1 MRSKLWTWRTS
12 DEPTH
17 GDPVSSIPEEVGAL
31 DMSQRMEKVQKLAR
45 QVLGEEMQTLKD
57 PRVGFATI
65 TAVKITPDLRHA
77 RVWVSVLGSDDEVK
91 DTMAG
96 LNSARPYLRT
106 ELGRQMRMKY
116 LPELIFELD
125 TGAEEAQ
132 RLDEILHK
140 IHVHDSER
148 ASDPDGGDAEENG

>member
-1 MRSKLWTWRTS
+1 
-12 DEPTH
+12 
-17 GDPVSSIPEEVGAL
+17 
-31 DMSQRMEKVQKLAR
+31 MSQRMEKVQKLAR
-45 QVLGEEMQTLKD
+45 QVLGEEIQNLKD

-77 RVWVSVLGSDDEVK
+77 RVWVSVLGSEDEAK

-96 LNSARPYLRT
+96 LNSARPFLRS

-125 TGAEEAQ
+125 KGAEEAQ
-132 RLDEILHK
+132 HIDEILHK
-140 IHVHDSER
+140 IHAQEP
-148 ASDPDGGDAEENG
+148 ASATPPEEED

>member
-1 MRSKLWTWRTS
+1 
-12 DEPTH
+12 
-17 GDPVSSIPEEVGAL
+17 
-31 DMSQRMEKVQKLAR
+31 MEKVQKLAR
-45 QVLGEEMQTLKD
+45 QVLGEEIQTLKD

-77 RVWVSVLGSDDEVK
+77 RVWVSVLGSDEEAT

-96 LNSARPYLRT
+96 LNSARPHLRS

-125 TGAEEAQ
+125 KGAEEAQ
-132 RLDEILHK
+132 RLDEIFHK
-140 IHVHDSER
+140 IHSQESSADRSE
-148 ASDPDGGDAEENG
+148 DAEGQG